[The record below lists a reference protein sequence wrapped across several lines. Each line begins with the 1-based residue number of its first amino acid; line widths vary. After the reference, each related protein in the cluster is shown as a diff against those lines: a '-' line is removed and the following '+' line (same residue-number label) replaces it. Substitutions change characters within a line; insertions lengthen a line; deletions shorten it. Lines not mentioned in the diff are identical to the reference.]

1 MLAELERLYSLFEQ
15 EIKRR
20 DLQNPK
26 LKSNKKSLQG
36 VYPYKIKEYFL
47 PFIEN
52 EVIKLTYENK
62 IDIFWNA
69 VFNRQHIID
78 ATVFYVKNNRPKGAD
93 LNTLERSESSIDD
106 FFKAFNQF
114 YEIVLTKEYK
124 NPTLR
129 ELIPFSKNLKKDV
142 VEQIK
147 DEEYTLIGKKSYP
160 AIQTQQYDFIMKFL
174 NAESGFS
181 NKDKQVAII
190 FKLLLLY
197 GITLDK
203 MAGILQNNFNWE
215 RRILK
220 IENKK
225 NTDVNTQNIMIEVP
239 FTLAKEIKDLL
250 SSDDQNAP
258 LFPFVKNGTLPTGS
272 FSYLLNKIKN
282 KYEKENSVDEI
293 ILNRFTAY
301 GMQKYAIRKM
311 LEVSITT
318 PTIVM
323 LTGHAKEFVES
334 CRPKQMRKSLN
345 HYVNYKLRS
354 IDTYE
359 DFL

>member
-1 MLAELERLYSLFEQ
+1 MLGEQARLYSLFEQ
-15 EIKRR
+15 EIRNR
-20 DLQNPK
+20 DLLNPN

-36 VYPYKIKEYFL
+36 VYLYKIKDYFL

-52 EVIKLTYENK
+52 KFIKPTYQNK
-62 IDIFWNA
+62 IDIFWNTI
-69 VFNRQHIID
+69 FNRQHIID
-78 ATVFYVKNNRPKGAD
+78 AAVYYVKNNRPKGAD
-93 LNTLERSESSIDD
+93 LDSTERSESSIDD
-106 FFKAFNQF
+106 FFIAFNQF
-114 YEIVLTKEYK
+114 YEIVLAKEYK

-129 ELIPFSKNLKKDV
+129 EIIPFSKALKNDV
-142 VEQIK
+142 VEQIEK
-147 DEEYTLIGKKSYP
+147 DEYTLIGKKSYP
-160 AIQTQQYDFIMKFL
+160 AIQTQQYDFFVKFL
-174 NAESGFS
+174 SAKSGFS
-181 NKDKQVAII
+181 YKDNQVAII
-190 FKLLLLY
+190 LKLLLLY

-203 MAGILQNNFNWE
+203 MAGILQSNFNWE

-225 NTDVNTQNIMIEVP
+225 NTDVNTQSIMLEVP
-239 FTLAKEIKDLL
+239 FSLAKEIKDLL
-250 SSDDQNAP
+250 SRDNQNAP
-258 LFPFVKNGTLPTGS
+258 LLPFVKNGTLPTSS

-323 LTGHAKEFVES
+323 ITGHSKEFVES

-354 IDTYE
+354 IDTYD